1 MMKHE
6 HKPLIDALSK
16 MTAEGLSKWSDL
28 WHWYYEQIKQL
39 SKEALTE
46 HLMRF
51 FMNMPVFWQLK
62 HAFQHEALW
71 SERK

>member
-16 MTAEGLSKWSDL
+16 MMQKGSANDQIF
-28 WHWYYEQIKQL
+28 WHWYYEWIKQL